1 MKTNREKMLSNYR
14 QADALRKKNEREA
27 EEREKQRLQADTQ
40 RAMRAASYAEQ
51 RYQGIVR
58 NTTTLPEDY
67 ISNVVSSMV
76 FQMVRQMVE
85 APELHAVHDVVREF
99 MDTVL
104 IRTPTH
110 NSFNRVEVF
119 VDNDQQ
125 RPDAETT
132 VTVRI
137 PEYRLTK
144 VLDKGLLKQITGKLG
159 PVVMPD
165 KPIYM
170 AEMEDVRVSWKDPDD
185 DAAPIRTR
193 TI

>member
-14 QADALRKKNEREA
+14 QADAMRKKNEREA

-125 RPDAETT
+125 RPDAEPT

-165 KPIYM
+165 NPIYM
-170 AEMEDVRVSWKDPDD
+170 AEMGDVRVSWKDPND